1 MEPKDDGNTKRER
14 KRQTDRVAQR
24 EHRKRQRQYIEQ
36 LEEQLS
42 VLKSRDQLGLGA
54 LNVRLQDEVSFQR
67 TIAGRL
73 QMVSDP

>member
-1 MEPKDDGNTKRER
+1 M
-14 KRQTDRVAQR
+14 
-24 EHRKRQRQYIEQ
+24 
-36 LEEQLS
+36 
-42 VLKSRDQLGLGA
+42 LKSRDQLGLGA